1 MKFIDY
7 NVAMT
12 FILIIIII
20 IKKITWKYMTE
31 VLVKSFIYRHLNDH
45 IPSADDASARLS
57 SFTEAAAPLGLKI
70 SWAKTK
76 LQNLGSG
83 SAPNSISVDGSNIES
98 VEILSIT

>member
-1 MKFIDY
+1 
-7 NVAMT
+7 
-12 FILIIIII
+12 
-20 IKKITWKYMTE
+20 MTE

-76 LQNLGSG
+76 LQNRVRHRTASQSMAATL
-83 SAPNSISVDGSNIES
+83 NLLK
-98 VEILSIT
+98 ILSISEVCSLPMDAAAKISNAVSDWLLLL